1 MSKGRRESTPRPEGA
16 PLQESVRASG
26 ILLAGSVASK
36 ALRFGSDVLVSR
48 VLGATGFGV
57 IAAAMSLMGIL
68 GEIALL
74 GTQRAALRFAS
85 LTQSDSESLVRRAM
99 LVPVFIGGALA
110 VAIALA
116 RVPLTH
122 LFFGDT
128 VSVWLLPAFS
138 LAIPAIGIFSIQ
150 QFAARARKR
159 FFADTMIGD
168 VCRMGLPF
176 AGTAIAFAIHPS
188 VWSAAWGFIG
198 GSIATAGIGL
208 ATTPGLAA
216 FRGRRSDSPTKF
228 RDLMRVALPLSLGSS
243 SILLMNELDKVML
256 SAFRPESD
264 VGVYN
269 AAFRIARQI
278 LLVMPALNAAI
289 SPYVAPLLAQGRT
302 TELRDLYRRTVR
314 WSLAAG
320 WSATLLFCGFA
331 GDFLGV
337 FGDDFQAGRHI
348 LIVICLGHLV
358 NAAAGTVSVVL
369 QYSGN
374 EKKELVNGLLVIA
387 ASIGLNSLLIPRYG
401 AVGAAYSSFLALTL
415 VNSLRMAQV
424 WRILD
429 VKPYDR
435 KTLWVLGTGCAGL
448 LLGWGLRGIAWSL
461 GWTSCGLGVIAAT
474 IGMAAGWI
482 LYFFLAGVSAE
493 EAKLLRLPSRFIRF
507 RRPSEASWGFVFD
520 RRSRPPECDTK
531 SPPLHRSASKD
542 KLPHHS

>member
-1 MSKGRRESTPRPEGA
+1 M
-16 PLQESVRASG
+16 RASG

-36 ALRFGSDVLVSR
+36 ALRFGSDVLVGR
-48 VLGATGFGV
+48 MLGATGFGV
-57 IAAAMSLMGIL
+57 IAAAMSLVGIL

-85 LTQSDSESLVRRAM
+85 LTQTDSTSLVRRAM
-99 LVPVFIGGALA
+99 FVPICIGSAMALA
-110 VAIALA
+110 ITLA

-122 LFFGDT
+122 LFFGES

-159 FFADTMIGD
+159 FFADTLIGD

-176 AGTAIAFAIHPS
+176 AGTAIGFAIHPS
-188 VWSAAWGFIG
+188 VWSAAWGFIA
-198 GSIATAGIGL
+198 GSIATACVGMA
-208 ATTPGLAA
+208 ATPAV
-216 FRGRRSDSPTKF
+216 FRGRRSDSVTKF

-302 TELRDLYRRTVR
+302 QELRDLYRRTVR

-374 EKKELVNGLLVIA
+374 ERKELFNGLLVIG
-387 ASIGLNSLLIPRYG
+387 ASVGLNTLLIPRFG
-401 AVGAAYSSFLALTL
+401 ATGAAYSSFLALAL
-415 VNSLRMAQV
+415 VNVLRMLQV
-424 WRILD
+424 WKILEF
-429 VKPYDR
+429 KPYDK
-435 KTLWVLGTGCAGL
+435 KTLWVLGAGCAGF
-448 LLGWGLRGIAWSL
+448 LLGWGLRAIAWSI
-461 GWTSCGLGVIAAT
+461 GWTSCGVGVMAAT
-474 IGMAAGWI
+474 AGMAAGWVV
-482 LYFFLAGVSAE
+482 YFLLAGVSAE
-493 EAKLLRLPSRFIRF
+493 EAKLLRLPQKFIRF
-507 RRPSEASWGFVFD
+507 RPAEASWGFFFD
-520 RRSRPPECDTK
+520 RRSRSPECDTK
-531 SPPLHRSASKD
+531 SLPLHRSASKD

>member
-1 MSKGRRESTPRPEGA
+1 VSEDQPLTEPRRSGA

-26 ILLAGSVASK
+26 ILLAGSVVSK
-36 ALRFGSDVLVSR
+36 ALRFGSDVLVGR

-57 IAAAMSLMGIL
+57 IAAAMSLVGIL

-74 GTQRAALRFAS
+74 GTQRAALRFTS
-85 LTQSDSESLVRRAM
+85 LTQADNASLVRRAM
-99 LVPVFIGGALA
+99 LVPICIGAALA
-110 VAIALA
+110 LAITLA
-116 RVPLTH
+116 RAPLTH

-176 AGTAIAFAIHPS
+176 AGTAIGFAIHPS
-188 VWSAAWGFIG
+188 VWSAAWGFIA
-198 GSIATAGIGL
+198 GSIATACIGMA
-208 ATTPGLAA
+208 ATPLSV
-216 FRGRRSDSPTKF
+216 FRGRRSDSPTRF

-302 TELRDLYRRTVR
+302 QELRDLYRRTVR

-320 WSATLLFCGFA
+320 WSAALLFCGFA

-374 EKKELVNGLLVIA
+374 ERKELMNGLLVIG
-387 ASIGLNSLLIPRYG
+387 ASVGLNSLLIPRFG
-401 AVGAAYSSFLALTL
+401 ATGAAYSSFLALTL
-415 VNSLRMAQV
+415 VNGLRMVQV
-424 WRILD
+424 WKILEF
-429 VKPYDR
+429 KPYDR
-435 KTLWVLGTGCAGL
+435 KTLWVLGAGCAGL
-448 LLGWGLRGIAWSL
+448 LLGWGLRGIAGAI
-461 GWTSCGLGVIAAT
+461 GWTSCGVGVMAAT
-474 IGMAAGWI
+474 AGMAAGWV
-482 LYFFLAGVSAE
+482 LYFLLAGVSAE
-493 EAKLLRLPSRFIRF
+493 EAKLLRLPKKLIRF
-507 RRPSEASWGFVFD
+507 RPAEASWGFVFD
-520 RRSRPPECDTK
+520 RRSRSPECDTK

>member
-1 MSKGRRESTPRPEGA
+1 MRGEQPQAASTSGGA
-16 PLQESVRASG
+16 PLKESVRASG
-26 ILLAGSVASK
+26 ILLAGSIASK
-36 ALRFGSDVLVSR
+36 ALRFGSDVLVGR
-48 VLGATGFGV
+48 VLGPTGFGI
-57 IAAAMSLMGIL
+57 IAAAMSLVGIL

-85 LTQSDSESLVRRAM
+85 MTQGDNRSLVRRAM
-99 LVPVFIGGALA
+99 LVPICIGAVLA
-110 VAIALA
+110 AAITLA
-116 RVPLTH
+116 RVPLTR
-122 LFFGDT
+122 LFFGES

-168 VCRMGLPF
+168 VGRMGLPF
-176 AGTAIAFAIHPS
+176 VGTVVAFAIHPS
-188 VWSAAWGFIG
+188 VWSAAWGFIA
-198 GSIATAGIGL
+198 GSVATAL
-208 ATTPGLAA
+208 AGFFASPRLAA
-216 FRGRRSDSPTKF
+216 FRGRGTDSPTRF
-228 RDLMRVALPLSLGSS
+228 RDLMKVALPLSLGSS

-256 SAFRPESD
+256 AAFRPESD

-289 SPYVAPLLAQGRT
+289 SPHVAPLLAQGRT
-302 TELRDLYRRTVR
+302 SELRDLYRRTVR

-320 WSATLLFCGFA
+320 WSAALLFCGFA

-348 LIVICLGHLV
+348 LIIVCLGHLV

-374 EKKELVNGLLVIA
+374 EKKELSNGLLVIG
-387 ASIGLNSLLIPRYG
+387 ASVGLNSLLIPRYG

-415 VNSLRMAQV
+415 VNALRMVQV

-429 VKPYDR
+429 VNPYDR
-435 KTLWVLGTGCAGL
+435 KTLWVLGAGCAGL
-448 LLGWGLRGIAWSL
+448 LLGWGLRATAWSL
-461 GWTSCGLGVIAAT
+461 GWTSCVAGVITAT
-474 IGMAAGWI
+474 SGMAAGWI
-482 LYFFLAGVSAE
+482 LYFVLAGVSAE
-493 EAKLLRLPSRFIRF
+493 EAKLLRLPRRFIRF
-507 RRPSEASWGFVFD
+507 RPSEASWGFVFD
-520 RRSRPPECDTK
+520 RRTRLPESDTK
-531 SPPLHRSASKD
+531 SPLAHRSASKD
-542 KLPHHS
+542 KLPHRS